1 MRVKLY
7 RATEIAAAM
16 ARIRVELGPDALIL
30 STRKIAEGVEV
41 TAALET
47 AAPIPPEAADPDRAG
62 LLAWHGIPPRL
73 AAALGTG
80 RLEATLAAALRF
92 ASLPLDPAA
101 PPLLL
106 IGPPGAGKTL
116 TIARLATRLV
126 LAGAAPRI
134 VTADGERAG
143 AVEQLAAFTRL
154 LDLDLLAAAT
164 PEALGRA
171 MDRARGGAASGP
183 VLIDTPGLHPFAPA
197 ARAAL
202 AALIGAAGGTVALVL
217 PGGMDPAESADL
229 AAGCAEA
236 GATHLIAT
244 RLDLARRLGGVLAAA
259 DAGGLALAEAGIGP
273 GAADGLAA
281 LTPALLA
288 RLLERA
294 RPSASPAHPDPMPH
308 GPTRPGPPRPGPPRP
323 GPPHPGPP
331 HHGPPGTPDLARA
344 APAPDP
350 RPNGHR
356 IAPPPPPPGPPP
368 PPPAVRATPLPRP
381 VWPKH
386 DPAPR
391 PAPPGT
397 RA

>member
-30 STRKIAEGVEV
+30 STRKVAEGVEV

-47 AAPIPPEAADPDRAG
+47 PDPGPPERADPGRAA

-80 RLEATLAAALRF
+80 RLEAALAAALRF
-92 ASLPLDPAA
+92 ASLPLDPTA

-171 MDRARGGAASGP
+171 MERARAGAASGP
-183 VLIDTPGLHPFAPA
+183 VLIDTPGLDPFAPA

-229 AAGCAEA
+229 ASCYAEA
-236 GATHLIAT
+236 GATRLIAT

-259 DAGGLALAEAGIGP
+259 EAGGLALAEAGIGP

-288 RLLERA
+288 RLLERTPSSPSPA
-294 RPSASPAHPDPMPH
+294 RPVPRRPAP
-308 GPTRPGPPRPGPPRP
+308 PTPR
-323 GPPHPGPP
+323 PPHP
-331 HHGPPGTPDLARA
+331 A
-344 APAPDP
+344 
-350 RPNGHR
+350 
-356 IAPPPPPPGPPP
+356 APPPAAAPPM
-368 PPPAVRATPLPRP
+368 AAPLPRP

-386 DPAPR
+386 APVSR
-391 PAPPGT
+391 PATPGT